1 MRDLRNSGLLPVNMF
16 DSLFS
21 DMMPVVR
28 GVGGAFTSFP
38 IDIKENETAYTAEM
52 NVPGFKKEDIDIS
65 LDNGVMTIKS
75 EKEESS
81 EKKEDG
87 KYIVKER
94 SVSNVSRSFHIPENV
109 DTSKIVANME
119 DGVLKI
125 VLPKA
130 EKKDTSTKVQIN

>member
-1 MRDLRNSGLLPVNMF
+1 MRDLRNSGLLPVNVF
-16 DSLFS
+16 DSFFS

-65 LDNGVMTIKS
+65 LDNGIMTIKS

-81 EKKEDG
+81 EQKEDG

-94 SVSNVSRSFHIPENV
+94 SVSNLSRSLRIPENV
-109 DTSKIVANME
+109 DVSKIEANME
-119 DGVLKI
+119 DGILKI
-125 VLPKA
+125 TLPKA
-130 EKKDTSTKVQIN
+130 EKKDTSTKVQIS

>member
-1 MRDLRNSGLLPVNMF
+1 MRDLRNSGLLPVNVF
-16 DSLFS
+16 DSFFS

-65 LDNGVMTIKS
+65 LDNGIMTIKS
-75 EKEESS
+75 KKEESS
-81 EKKEDG
+81 EQKEDG

-94 SVSNVSRSFHIPENV
+94 SVSNLSRSLRIPENV
-109 DTSKIVANME
+109 DVSKIEANME
-119 DGVLKI
+119 DGILKI
-125 VLPKA
+125 TLPKA
-130 EKKDTSTKVQIN
+130 EKKDTSTKVQIS

>member
-1 MRDLRNSGLLPVNMF
+1 MRDLRNSGLSPVNVF
-16 DSLFS
+16 DSFFS

-65 LDNGVMTIKS
+65 LDNRIMTIKS

-81 EKKEDG
+81 EQKEDG

-94 SVSNVSRSFHIPENV
+94 SVSNLSRSFHVPENV
-109 DTSKIVANME
+109 DVSKIEANME

-125 VLPKA
+125 TLPKA

>member
-1 MRDLRNSGLLPVNMF
+1 MRDLRNSGLSPVNVF
-16 DSLFS
+16 DSFFS

-65 LDNGVMTIKS
+65 LDNGIMTIKS

-81 EKKEDG
+81 EQKEDG

-94 SVSNVSRSFHIPENV
+94 SVSNLSRSFHIPENV
-109 DTSKIVANME
+109 DVSKIEANME

-125 VLPKA
+125 TLPKA

>member
-1 MRDLRNSGLLPVNMF
+1 MRDLRNSGLSPVNVF
-16 DSLFS
+16 DSFFS

-65 LDNGVMTIKS
+65 LDNGIMTIKS

-81 EKKEDG
+81 EQKEDG

-94 SVSNVSRSFHIPENV
+94 SVSNLSRSFHVPENV
-109 DTSKIVANME
+109 DVSKIEANME

-125 VLPKA
+125 TLPKA